1 MQICGK
7 VAVSRPSWQFCI
19 PLVWGMALPR
29 SLIITWLCEVPLRDS
44 CGHVDLMRSIF
55 QHLPP
60 VEEDPHFTS
69 PPSFWLPII
78 WPCLNVCPAG
88 QKHDPEIVY
97 RRLIASFCCHSG
109 RHDVS
114 SDWMS
119 ALLME
124 WWVKIPPLPLKSIS
138 LDSYFHS
145 ILLEKKS
152 HASIINFVPIFQVVH
167 SYRACRG
174 LWTTQRKRVMERG
187 ASRWVNLP

>member
-1 MQICGK
+1 MWNPPDSAAPATAAEEVWLCRNGMQICGK
-7 VAVSRPSWQFCI
+7 VAASRHGNFAGRSTNTA
-19 PLVWGMALPR
+19 LVWGMALPHK
-29 SLIITWLCEVPLRDS
+29 LIITRLCEVLLRDS

-97 RRLIASFCCHSG
+97 RLIASFCCHSG
-109 RHDVS
+109 HDVS

-119 ALLME
+119 ALLTE
-124 WWVKIPPLPLKSIS
+124 WWVKTPPFPLNCLRLNSCI
-138 LDSYFHS
+138 YNGF
-145 ILLEKKS
+145 
-152 HASIINFVPIFQVVH
+152 
-167 SYRACRG
+167 
-174 LWTTQRKRVMERG
+174 
-187 ASRWVNLP
+187 